1 MDVLTQIQRLI
12 NIKKSFINVLA
23 NIGYVV
29 STFQE
34 IISTI
39 ENYKQGDLD
48 KSLMSALTAEDKAVR
63 MDESVYDL
71 YERLFAQNETLLS
84 SVDTL
89 AFKSFYETNLVYFK
103 SKPCNAIIDDAFS
116 SCRSLMFAELDQAT
130 DCTTLNSTFRRCN
143 NLVAVELPPSL
154 DKCKDLRYTFS
165 ICASL
170 RKVNLPK
177 QLPVCTSIAYIFEN
191 CRNLDIDI
199 EFTYLP
205 KVIRLDRAF
214 YGCSSLS
221 SVTLPTE
228 MPALTS
234 LRDAFHGCSSLSS
247 VTLPTE
253 MPALTSINSAFS
265 GCSKLSSVTLPT
277 EMPAL
282 TSMRD
287 TFHGC
292 SSLSSVTLPTE
303 MPALTSLGFAFNSCR
318 SLSSVTLPTEMPA
331 LTTMT
336 DAFSGCSSLS
346 SVTLPTEMPA
356 LTSLNHAFHNC
367 RSLSSV
373 TLPTEM
379 PALTSLGYAF
389 DSCISLSTPL
399 DIDCTN
405 VLATTYCNIFAFC
418 KKIPSL
424 TLHSTANIYNFNYFI
439 YNCTSLTSVTG
450 LDLSNAFLSVDEVKQ
465 VAAANNVTIS
475 DADAETVYRQTSWLG
490 CTQTNTKLTNMPLQG
505 TLYRSGF
512 SIASCPLTAESL
524 YTWFVALYDWTN
536 NPEAKT
542 TDDTTHTLTV
552 NATSL
557 ANMQEYVPN
566 DGVSGEEIYLQA
578 IEKGWIIQTT

>member
-23 NIGYVV
+23 NIGYAV

-34 IISTI
+34 IISSI
-39 ENYKQGDLD
+39 ENHKQGELD
-48 KSLMSALTAEDKAVR
+48 KSLISALTAEDMAVR

-71 YERLFAQNETLLS
+71 YERLFAHNETLLS

-89 AFKSFYETNLVYFK
+89 ASKSFYETNLVYFK
-103 SKPCNAIIDDAFS
+103 SKPCNAAINDAFR

-130 DCTTLNSTFRRCN
+130 DCTTLNSTFIRCS

-154 DKCKDLRYTFS
+154 DKCKDLGHTFS
-165 ICASL
+165 ICTSL

-177 QLPVCTSIAYIFEN
+177 QLPVCTSMSYIFEN

-205 KVIRLDRAF
+205 KVVRLDIAF
-214 YGCSSLS
+214 GGCSSLSSVTLPTAMPALTSMNGAFQNCSSLSSVTLPTAMPALTSMNGTFNSCSSLSSMTLPSEMPALTKMENVFRRCSSLSSVTLPSEMPALTTLAGTFHSCRSLSSVTLPSELPALISLFEAFNGCSSLS

-228 MPALTS
+228 L
-234 LRDAFHGCSSLSS
+234 
-247 VTLPTE
+247 
-253 MPALTSINSAFS
+253 
-265 GCSKLSSVTLPT
+265 
-277 EMPAL
+277 
-282 TSMRD
+282 
-287 TFHGC
+287 
-292 SSLSSVTLPTE
+292 
-303 MPALTSLGFAFNSCR
+303 PALTSLGRAFN
-318 SLSSVTLPTEMPA
+318 
-331 LTTMT
+331 
-336 DAFSGCSSLS
+336 DCS
-346 SVTLPTEMPA
+346 
-356 LTSLNHAFHNC
+356 
-367 RSLSSV
+367 
-373 TLPTEM
+373 
-379 PALTSLGYAF
+379 
-389 DSCISLSTPL
+389 SLSTPL

-405 VLATTYCNIFAFC
+405 VLIIKQCEIFNGC

-424 TLHSTANIYNFNYFI
+424 TLHSTANIHNFSYFI
-439 YNCTSLTSVTG
+439 YKCTSLTSVTG

-465 VAAANNVTIS
+465 VAAANKITIS
-475 DADAETVYRQTSWLG
+475 DADAETVYRQTSWMG
-490 CTQTNTKLTNMPLQG
+490 CSQTNKKLTNMPLQG

-524 YTWFVALYDWTN
+524 YTWFMALYDWTN

-557 ANMQEYVPN
+557 ANMQAYTPAE
-566 DGVSGEEIYLQA
+566 GLSGEAIYEQA
-578 IEKGWIIQTT
+578 LDRGWIIATA

>member
-12 NIKKSFINVLA
+12 NIKKSFISVLA
-23 NIGYVV
+23 NIGYAV

-34 IISTI
+34 IISSI
-39 ENYKQGDLD
+39 ENHKQGDLD
-48 KSLMSALTAEDKAVR
+48 KSLISALTAEDEAVR

-89 AFKSFYETNLVYFK
+89 ASKSFYETNLVYFK
-103 SKPCNAIIDDAFS
+103 SKPCNAAINDAFNG
-116 SCRSLMFAELDQAT
+116 CRSLMFAELDQAT

-165 ICASL
+165 LCTSL

-177 QLPVCTSIAYIFEN
+177 QLPACTSMAYIFEN

-205 KVIRLDRAF
+205 KVTKLDNSF
-214 YGCSSLS
+214 GGCSSLS
-221 SVTLPTE
+221 SVTLPSE
-228 MPALTS
+228 MPALNS
-234 LRDAFHGCSSLSS
+234 MNNAFRGCSSLSS
-247 VTLPTE
+247 VTLP
-253 MPALTSINSAFS
+253 
-265 GCSKLSSVTLPT
+265 SK
-277 EMPAL
+277 
-282 TSMRD
+282 
-287 TFHGC
+287 
-292 SSLSSVTLPTE
+292 
-303 MPALTSLGFAFNSCR
+303 MPALTSLAY
-318 SLSSVTLPTEMPA
+318 
-331 LTTMT
+331 
-336 DAFSGCSSLS
+336 AFSGCS
-346 SVTLPTEMPA
+346 
-356 LTSLNHAFHNC
+356 
-367 RSLSSV
+367 
-373 TLPTEM
+373 
-379 PALTSLGYAF
+379 
-389 DSCISLSTPL
+389 SLSTPL

-405 VLATTYCNIFAFC
+405 VLTITNCQIFNGC
-418 KKIPSL
+418 KNIPSL
-424 TLHSTANIYNFNYFI
+424 TLHSTANIHNFNNFI

-465 VAAANNVTIS
+465 VAAANKITIF
-475 DADAETVYRQTSWLG
+475 DADAQTAYRQTSWMG
-490 CTQTNTKLTNMPLQG
+490 CSQTNKKLTNMPLQG

-557 ANMQEYVPN
+557 AKMQEYVPD

>member
-1 MDVLTQIQRLI
+1 MGVLTQIQRLI

-23 NIGYVV
+23 NIGYAV

-34 IISTI
+34 IISSI
-39 ENYKQGDLD
+39 ENHKQGDLD
-48 KSLMSALTAEDKAVR
+48 KSLMSALTAEDVTVR

-89 AFKSFYETNLVYFK
+89 ASKSFYETNLVYFK
-103 SKPCNAIIDDAFS
+103 SKPCNAAINDAFKY
-116 SCRSLMFAELDQAT
+116 CRSMMFAELDQAT
-130 DCTTLNSTFRRCN
+130 DCTTLNSTFHRCS
-143 NLVAVELPPSL
+143 NLVAAELPPSL
-154 DKCKDLRYTFS
+154 DKCKDLRYAFS
-165 ICASL
+165 MCTSL

-177 QLPVCTSIAYIFEN
+177 QLPVCTSMAYIFEN
-191 CRNLDIDI
+191 CRNLDTDI

-205 KVIRLDRAF
+205 KVTLLDV
-214 YGCSSLS
+214 S
-221 SVTLPTE
+221 
-228 MPALTS
+228 
-234 LRDAFHGCSSLSS
+234 
-247 VTLPTE
+247 
-253 MPALTSINSAFS
+253 
-265 GCSKLSSVTLPT
+265 
-277 EMPAL
+277 
-282 TSMRD
+282 
-287 TFHGC
+287 
-292 SSLSSVTLPTE
+292 
-303 MPALTSLGFAFNSCR
+303 
-318 SLSSVTLPTEMPA
+318 
-331 LTTMT
+331 
-336 DAFSGCSSLS
+336 FSGCSSLS

-356 LTSLNHAFHNC
+356 LTSMNGAFQSC
-367 RSLSSV
+367 SSLSSV

-379 PALTSLGYAF
+379 PALTKMEDVFRHCSSLSSVTLPSEMPALTTLAGVFHSCNSLSSVTLPSELPALTSLFEAF
-389 DSCISLSTPL
+389 NDCSSLSSVTLPSEMPALTSLARAFNGCRSLSTPL

-405 VLATTYCNIFAFC
+405 VLVINFCQIFNNC
-418 KKIPSL
+418 KNIPSL
-424 TLHSTANIYNFNYFI
+424 TLHSTANIHNFSYFI

-465 VAAANNVTIS
+465 VAAANKITIS
-475 DADAETVYRQTSWLG
+475 DADAETVYRQTSWMG

-557 ANMQEYVPN
+557 ANMQEYVPDN
-566 DGVSGEEIYLQA
+566 GVSGEEIYLQA
-578 IEKGWIIQTT
+578 LEKGWVIQTT

>member
-12 NIKKSFINVLA
+12 NIKKSFIDVLA

-34 IISTI
+34 IISSI
-39 ENYKQGDLD
+39 ENHKQGDLD

-89 AFKSFYETNLVYFK
+89 ASKSFYETNLVYFK
-103 SKPCNAIIDDAFS
+103 SKPCNAAINDAFN

-165 ICASL
+165 ICTSL
-170 RKVNLPK
+170 LKVNLPK
-177 QLPVCTSIAYIFEN
+177 QLPVCTSMSYIFEN
-191 CRNLDIDI
+191 CRHLDIDI

-205 KVIRLDRAF
+205 KVIRLDNAF
-214 YGCSSLS
+214 GGCSSLSSATLPTEMPALTTLASAFQGCKNIKGHIMFSSLPKVTSLASAFQGCSSLS

-234 LRDAFHGCSSLSS
+234 LANAFRGCS
-247 VTLPTE
+247 
-253 MPALTSINSAFS
+253 
-265 GCSKLSSVTLPT
+265 
-277 EMPAL
+277 
-282 TSMRD
+282 
-287 TFHGC
+287 
-292 SSLSSVTLPTE
+292 
-303 MPALTSLGFAFNSCR
+303 
-318 SLSSVTLPTEMPA
+318 
-331 LTTMT
+331 
-336 DAFSGCSSLS
+336 
-346 SVTLPTEMPA
+346 
-356 LTSLNHAFHNC
+356 
-367 RSLSSV
+367 
-373 TLPTEM
+373 
-379 PALTSLGYAF
+379 
-389 DSCISLSTPL
+389 SLSTPL

-405 VLATTYCNIFAFC
+405 VLAIANCNIFDTC
-418 KKIPSL
+418 KNIPSL
-424 TLHSTANIYNFNYFI
+424 TLHSTANIHNFSYFI

-450 LDLSNAFLSVDEVKQ
+450 IDLSNAFLSVDEVKQ
-465 VAAANNVTIS
+465 VAAANKIDIS
-475 DADAETVYRQTSWLG
+475 DANAETVYRQTTWIG
-490 CTQTNTKLTNMPLQG
+490 CSQTNTKLTNMPLQG

-552 NATSL
+552 NTTSL
-557 ANMQEYVPN
+557 AKMQEYVPD
-566 DGVSGEEIYLQA
+566 DGVSGEDIYLQA

>member
-1 MDVLTQIQRLI
+1 MDVLTQMQRLI

-23 NIGYVV
+23 NIGYAV

-34 IISTI
+34 IISSI
-39 ENYKQGDLD
+39 ENHKQGDLD

-63 MDESVYDL
+63 MDESVYNL

-89 AFKSFYETNLVYFK
+89 ASKSFYETNLVYFK
-103 SKPCNAIIDDAFS
+103 SKPCNAAINDAFN

-130 DCTTLNSTFRRCN
+130 DCTTLDSTFRRCN

-154 DKCKDLRYTFS
+154 DKCKDLQYTFS
-165 ICASL
+165 ICTSL
-170 RKVNLPK
+170 RKINLPK
-177 QLPVCTSIAYIFEN
+177 QLPVCTSMSYIFEN
-191 CRNLDIDI
+191 CRHLDIDI

-205 KVIRLDRAF
+205 KVIRLDNAF
-214 YGCSSLS
+214 GGCSSLSSVTLPSEMPALTSMSAAFRDCSSLS

-234 LRDAFHGCSSLSS
+234 MTYAFQDCSSLSS

-253 MPALTSINSAFS
+253 MPALTS
-265 GCSKLSSVTLPT
+265 
-277 EMPAL
+277 
-282 TSMRD
+282 MR
-287 TFHGC
+287 
-292 SSLSSVTLPTE
+292 
-303 MPALTSLGFAFNSCR
+303 
-318 SLSSVTLPTEMPA
+318 
-331 LTTMT
+331 

-356 LTSLNHAFHNC
+356 LTTLNGAFNGC
-367 RSLSSV
+367 SSLSSV

-379 PALTSLGYAF
+379 PALTSLNLAF
-389 DSCISLSTPL
+389 SGCSSLSIPL

-405 VLATTYCNIFAFC
+405 VLVINKYCNIFNDC
-418 KKIPSL
+418 KNIPSL
-424 TLHSTANIYNFNYFI
+424 TLHSTANIHNFSYFI
-439 YNCTSLTSVTG
+439 HNCTSLTSVTG

-465 VAAANNVTIS
+465 VAAANKITIS

-552 NATSL
+552 NTTSL
-557 ANMQEYVPN
+557 AKMQEYVP
-566 DGVSGEEIYLQA
+566 DAGVSGEEIYLQA

>member
-23 NIGYVV
+23 NIGYAV

-34 IISTI
+34 IISSI
-39 ENYKQGDLD
+39 ENHKQGDLD

-89 AFKSFYETNLVYFK
+89 ASKSFYETNLVYFK
-103 SKPCNAIIDDAFS
+103 SKPCNAAINDAFN
-116 SCRSLMFAELDQAT
+116 SCRSLMFAELDQAI

-165 ICASL
+165 ICTSL

-177 QLPVCTSIAYIFEN
+177 QLPVCTSMAYIFEN

-205 KVIRLDRAF
+205 KVIRLDNAF
-214 YGCSSLS
+214 GGCSSLS

-234 LRDAFHGCSSLSS
+234 MNSAFSGCSSLSS

-253 MPALTSINSAFS
+253 MPKLTSMASAFS
-265 GCSKLSSVTLPT
+265 GCRSLSSVTLPT
-277 EMPAL
+277 EMPKL
-282 TSMRD
+282 TSMNLAFDGCRSLSSV
-287 TFHGC
+287 TLPTETPALTTLAGAFRSC

-303 MPALTSLGFAFNSCR
+303 MPALTSLQETFN
-318 SLSSVTLPTEMPA
+318 
-331 LTTMT
+331 
-336 DAFSGCSSLS
+336 GCSSLS
-346 SVTLPTEMPA
+346 SVTLPSEMPA
-356 LTSLNHAFHNC
+356 LTSMTYAFQGC
-367 RSLSSV
+367 SSLS
-373 TLPTEM
+373 
-379 PALTSLGYAF
+379 
-389 DSCISLSTPL
+389 IPL

-405 VLATTYCNIFAFC
+405 VLVIMNCQIFSGC
-418 KKIPSL
+418 KNIPSL
-424 TLHSTANIYNFNYFI
+424 TLHSTANIHNFSSFI

-465 VAAANNVTIS
+465 VAAANKIDIS
-475 DADAETVYRQTSWLG
+475 DANAETVYRQTSWLG
-490 CTQTNTKLTNMPLQG
+490 CSRTNTKLTNMPLQG

-542 TDDTTHTLTV
+542 TDDSTHTLTV

-557 ANMQEYVPN
+557 ANMKAYTPSE
-566 DGVSGEEIYLQA
+566 GLSGEAIYEQA
-578 IEKGWIIQTT
+578 IDRGWTIATA

>member
-23 NIGYVV
+23 NIGYAV

-34 IISTI
+34 IISSI
-39 ENYKQGDLD
+39 ENHKQGDLD
-48 KSLMSALTAEDKAVR
+48 KSLMSALTAEDAAVR
-63 MDESVYDL
+63 MDESVYNL

-89 AFKSFYETNLVYFK
+89 ASKSFYETNLVYFK
-103 SKPCNAIIDDAFS
+103 SKPCNAAINEAFS

-143 NLVAVELPPSL
+143 NIVAVELPPSL
-154 DKCKDLRYTFS
+154 DKCKNLQYTFS
-165 ICASL
+165 ICTSL

-177 QLPVCTSIAYIFEN
+177 QLPACTTMSYIFEN

-205 KVIRLDRAF
+205 KVTRLDNSF
-214 YGCSSLS
+214 GGCSSLS

-228 MPALTS
+228 MPALIS
-234 LRDAFHGCSSLSS
+234 MNAAFRGCS
-247 VTLPTE
+247 
-253 MPALTSINSAFS
+253 
-265 GCSKLSSVTLPT
+265 
-277 EMPAL
+277 
-282 TSMRD
+282 
-287 TFHGC
+287 
-292 SSLSSVTLPTE
+292 
-303 MPALTSLGFAFNSCR
+303 
-318 SLSSVTLPTEMPA
+318 
-331 LTTMT
+331 
-336 DAFSGCSSLS
+336 
-346 SVTLPTEMPA
+346 
-356 LTSLNHAFHNC
+356 
-367 RSLSSV
+367 
-373 TLPTEM
+373 
-379 PALTSLGYAF
+379 
-389 DSCISLSTPL
+389 SLSTPL

-405 VLATTYCNIFAFC
+405 VLVITVCQIFDYCKN
-418 KKIPSL
+418 IPSL
-424 TLHSTANIYNFNYFI
+424 TLHSTANIHNFSYFI

-465 VAAANNVTIS
+465 LAAANKITIS
-475 DADAETVYRQTSWLG
+475 DADAETVYRQTSWMG

-557 ANMQEYVPN
+557 AKMQEYVPD

-578 IEKGWIIQTT
+578 IEKGWVIQTT

>member
-23 NIGYVV
+23 NIGYAV

-34 IISTI
+34 IISSI
-39 ENYKQGDLD
+39 ENHKQGDLD

-63 MDESVYDL
+63 MDESVYNL

-89 AFKSFYETNLVYFK
+89 ASKSFYETNLVYFK
-103 SKPCNAIIDDAFS
+103 SKPCNAAINDAFN

-130 DCTTLNSTFRRCN
+130 DCTTLDSTFRRCN

-154 DKCKDLRYTFS
+154 DKCKDLQYTFS
-165 ICASL
+165 ICTSL
-170 RKVNLPK
+170 RKINLPK
-177 QLPVCTSIAYIFEN
+177 QLPVCTSMSYIFEN
-191 CRNLDIDI
+191 CRHLDIDI

-205 KVIRLDRAF
+205 KVIRLDNAF
-214 YGCSSLS
+214 GGCSSLS
-221 SVTLPTE
+221 SVTL
-228 MPALTS
+228 S
-234 LRDAFHGCSSLSS
+234 
-247 VTLPTE
+247 
-253 MPALTSINSAFS
+253 
-265 GCSKLSSVTLPT
+265 T

-282 TSMRD
+282 TSMR
-287 TFHGC
+287 
-292 SSLSSVTLPTE
+292 
-303 MPALTSLGFAFNSCR
+303 
-318 SLSSVTLPTEMPA
+318 
-331 LTTMT
+331 

-356 LTSLNHAFHNC
+356 LTTLNGAFNGC
-367 RSLSSV
+367 SSLSSV

-379 PALTSLGYAF
+379 PALTSLNLAF
-389 DSCISLSTPL
+389 SGCSSLSIPL

-405 VLATTYCNIFAFC
+405 VLVINKYCNIFNDC
-418 KKIPSL
+418 KNIPSL
-424 TLHSTANIYNFNYFI
+424 TLHSTANIHNFSYFI
-439 YNCTSLTSVTG
+439 HNCTSLTSVTG

-465 VAAANNVTIS
+465 VAAANKITIS

-512 SIASCPLTAESL
+512 SIASCPFTAESL

-552 NATSL
+552 NTTSL
-557 ANMQEYVPN
+557 AKMQEYVP
-566 DGVSGEEIYLQA
+566 DAGVSGEEIYLQA
-578 IEKGWIIQTT
+578 IEKGWMIQTT

>member
-1 MDVLTQIQRLI
+1 MDVLRQIQRLI

-23 NIGYVV
+23 NIGYAV

-34 IISTI
+34 IISSI
-39 ENYKQGDLD
+39 ENHKQGDLD
-48 KSLMSALTAEDKAVR
+48 KSLMSALTSQDAAVR
-63 MDESVYDL
+63 MDESVYNL

-89 AFKSFYETNLVYFK
+89 ASKSFYETNLVYFK
-103 SKPCNAIIDDAFS
+103 SKPCNAAINDAFNT
-116 SCRSLMFAELDQAT
+116 CRSLMFAELDQAT

-154 DKCKDLRYTFS
+154 DKCKDLRATFS
-165 ICASL
+165 ICTSL

-177 QLPVCTSIAYIFEN
+177 QLPVCTSMAYIFEN

-205 KVIRLDRAF
+205 KVAKMQNTF
-214 YGCSSLS
+214 GGCSSLS

-234 LRDAFHGCSSLSS
+234 MSAAFNGCSSLSSVTLPSEMPALTSLHEAFNGCSSLSS
-247 VTLPTE
+247 VTLPT
-253 MPALTSINSAFS
+253 AL
-265 GCSKLSSVTLPT
+265 
-277 EMPAL
+277 PAL
-282 TSMRD
+282 TSMGSAFD
-287 TFHGC
+287 GC
-292 SSLSSVTLPTE
+292 S
-303 MPALTSLGFAFNSCR
+303 
-318 SLSSVTLPTEMPA
+318 
-331 LTTMT
+331 
-336 DAFSGCSSLS
+336 
-346 SVTLPTEMPA
+346 
-356 LTSLNHAFHNC
+356 
-367 RSLSSV
+367 
-373 TLPTEM
+373 
-379 PALTSLGYAF
+379 
-389 DSCISLSTPL
+389 ILSTPL

-405 VLATTYCNIFAFC
+405 VSVIKYCSIFDGC
-418 KKIPSL
+418 KNIPSL
-424 TLHSTANIYNFNYFI
+424 TLHSTANIHNFSYFI

-465 VAAANNVTIS
+465 VAAANKITLS
-475 DADAETVYRQTSWLG
+475 DADAETIYRQTSWMG
-490 CTQTNTKLTNMPLQG
+490 CTQTNKKLTDMPLQG

-557 ANMQEYVPN
+557 AKMQEYVPD
-566 DGVSGEEIYLQA
+566 DGISGEEIYLQA
-578 IEKGWIIQTT
+578 MEKGWIIQTT

>member
-34 IISTI
+34 IISSI
-39 ENYKQGDLD
+39 ENHKQGELD
-48 KSLMSALTAEDKAVR
+48 KSLISALTAEDVAVR
-63 MDESVYDL
+63 MDKSVYDL

-89 AFKSFYETNLVYFK
+89 ASKSFYETNLVYFK
-103 SKPCNAIIDDAFS
+103 SKPCNASINEAFN
-116 SCRSLMFAELDQAT
+116 SCRSLMFAELNQAT
-130 DCTTLNSTFRRCN
+130 DCTTLNSTFRRCS

-154 DKCKDLRYTFS
+154 DECKDLRYTFS
-165 ICASL
+165 ICTSL

-177 QLPVCTSIAYIFEN
+177 QLPVCTSMEFIFEN
-191 CRNLDIDI
+191 CLNLDIDI

-205 KVIRLDRAF
+205 KVT
-214 YGCSSLS
+214 SLS
-221 SVTLPTE
+221 Y
-228 MPALTS
+228 
-234 LRDAFHGCSSLSS
+234 
-247 VTLPTE
+247 
-253 MPALTSINSAFS
+253 
-265 GCSKLSSVTLPT
+265 
-277 EMPAL
+277 
-282 TSMRD
+282 
-287 TFHGC
+287 
-292 SSLSSVTLPTE
+292 
-303 MPALTSLGFAFNSCR
+303 
-318 SLSSVTLPTEMPA
+318 
-331 LTTMT
+331 
-336 DAFSGCSSLS
+336 AFSGCSSLS

-356 LTSLNHAFHNC
+356 LTKMENVFRGCS
-367 RSLSSV
+367 SLSSV
-373 TLPTEM
+373 TLPTAMPALTSMNGAFQNCISLSSVTLPGAMPALTSMENAFRHCYSLSSVTLPSEM
-379 PALTSLGYAF
+379 PALTLLSGTFHSCNSLSSVTLPSELPALISLFEAFNGCSSLSSVTLPSELPALTSLGRAF
-389 DSCISLSTPL
+389 NDCSSLSTPL

-405 VLATTYCNIFAFC
+405 VLLIKQCEIFCNC
-418 KKIPSL
+418 KNIPSL
-424 TLHSTANIYNFNYFI
+424 TLHSTANIHNFSYFI

-465 VAAANNVTIS
+465 VAAANKVTIS
-475 DADAETVYRQTSWLG
+475 DTDAETVYRQTSWMG
-490 CTQTNTKLTNMPLQG
+490 CSQTNTKLTNMPLQG

-557 ANMQEYVPN
+557 ANMQAYTPTE
-566 DGVSGEEIYLQA
+566 GLSGQA
-578 IEKGWIIQTT
+578 IYEQALDRGWIIATA

>member
-23 NIGYVV
+23 NIGYAV

-34 IISTI
+34 IISSI
-39 ENYKQGDLD
+39 ENHKQGDLD
-48 KSLMSALTAEDKAVR
+48 KSLISALTAEDAAVR

-89 AFKSFYETNLVYFK
+89 ASKSFYETNLVYFK
-103 SKPCNAIIDDAFS
+103 SKPCNAAINDAFN

-130 DCTTLNSTFRRCN
+130 DCTTLKSTFHRCS

-154 DKCKDLRYTFS
+154 DKCKELSYTFS
-165 ICASL
+165 ICTSL

-177 QLPVCTSIAYIFEN
+177 QLPVCTSMSYIFEN

-205 KVIRLDRAF
+205 KVVRLDIAF
-214 YGCSSLS
+214 GGCSSLS
-221 SVTLPTE
+221 SVTLPTA

-234 LRDAFHGCSSLSS
+234 MGGAFQNCSSLSS
-247 VTLPTE
+247 VTLP
-253 MPALTSINSAFS
+253 S
-265 GCSKLSSVTLPT
+265 

-282 TSMRD
+282 TSMNSA
-287 TFHGC
+287 FQNC
-292 SSLSSVTLPTE
+292 SSLSSVTLPSEMPALTKMTNVFRSCSSLSSVMLPSE
-303 MPALTSLGFAFNSCR
+303 MPALTSLASAFHS
-318 SLSSVTLPTEMPA
+318 
-331 LTTMT
+331 
-336 DAFSGCSSLS
+336 CSSLS
-346 SVTLPTEMPA
+346 SVTLPSAMPALISLYEAFNGCSSLSSVMLPSEMPA
-356 LTSLNHAFHNC
+356 LTSMARAFQGC
-367 RSLSSV
+367 S
-373 TLPTEM
+373 
-379 PALTSLGYAF
+379 
-389 DSCISLSTPL
+389 SLSTPL

-405 VLATTYCNIFAFC
+405 VFITKQCETFNGC

-424 TLHSTANIYNFNYFI
+424 TLHSTANIHNFSYFI

-465 VAAANNVTIS
+465 VAAANNITIS
-475 DADAETVYRQTSWLG
+475 DADAETVYRQTSWMG
-490 CTQTNTKLTNMPLQG
+490 CTKTNKKLTNMPLQG

-524 YTWFVALYDWTN
+524 YTWFAALYDWTN

-557 ANMQEYVPN
+557 ANMKAYTPT
-566 DGVSGEEIYLQA
+566 GGLSGEAIYEQA
-578 IEKGWIIQTT
+578 LDRGWIIATA

>member
-29 STFQE
+29 STFQD
-34 IISTI
+34 IISSI
-39 ENYKQGDLD
+39 ENHKQGDLD
-48 KSLMSALTAEDKAVR
+48 KSLMSALTAEDEAVR

-84 SVDTL
+84 SIDTL
-89 AFKSFYETNLVYFK
+89 ASNSFYGTNLVYFK
-103 SKPCNAIIDDAFS
+103 SKPCNTAINDAFS

-130 DCTTLNSTFRRCN
+130 DCTTLNSTFRRCS

-154 DKCKDLRYTFS
+154 DKCKDLRYAFS
-165 ICASL
+165 LCASL

-177 QLPVCTSIAYIFEN
+177 QLPACTTMAYIFEN

-205 KVIRLDRAF
+205 KVANLQNSFIS
-214 YGCSSLS
+214 CSSLS

-228 MPALTS
+228 MPALIS
-234 LRDAFHGCSSLSS
+234 MYKAFDGCSSLSS
-247 VTLPTE
+247 VTLP
-253 MPALTSINSAFS
+253 S
-265 GCSKLSSVTLPT
+265 
-277 EMPAL
+277 
-282 TSMRD
+282 
-287 TFHGC
+287 
-292 SSLSSVTLPTE
+292 
-303 MPALTSLGFAFNSCR
+303 
-318 SLSSVTLPTEMPA
+318 EMPA
-331 LTTMT
+331 LTTMYK
-336 DAFSGCSSLS
+336 AFYGCS
-346 SVTLPTEMPA
+346 
-356 LTSLNHAFHNC
+356 
-367 RSLSSV
+367 
-373 TLPTEM
+373 
-379 PALTSLGYAF
+379 
-389 DSCISLSTPL
+389 SLSTPL

-405 VLATTYCNIFAFC
+405 VLVINKCSIFSDC

-424 TLHSTANIYNFNYFI
+424 TLHSTVNIHNFSYFI

-465 VAAANNVTIS
+465 VAAANKVTIS
-475 DADAETVYRQTSWLG
+475 DADAETAYRQTSWLG
-490 CTQTNTKLTNMPLQG
+490 CTQINKKLTNMPLQG

-542 TDDTTHTLTV
+542 TDSTTHTLTV

-557 ANMQEYVPN
+557 ANMQEYVPD

-578 IEKGWIIQTT
+578 LEKGWVIQTT

>member
-23 NIGYVV
+23 NIGYAV

-34 IISTI
+34 IISSI
-39 ENYKQGDLD
+39 ENHKQGDLD
-48 KSLMSALTAEDKAVR
+48 KSLMSALTAEDAAVR
-63 MDESVYDL
+63 MDESVYNL
-71 YERLFAQNETLLS
+71 HERLLAQNETLLS

-89 AFKSFYETNLVYFK
+89 ASKSFYETNLVYFK
-103 SKPCNAIIDDAFS
+103 SKPCNAAINEAFS

-130 DCTTLNSTFRRCN
+130 DCTTLNSTFLRCN
-143 NLVAVELPPSL
+143 NIVAVELPPSL
-154 DKCKDLRYTFS
+154 DKCKNLQHTFS
-165 ICASL
+165 ICTSL

-177 QLPVCTSIAYIFEN
+177 QLPACTTMSYIFEN

-205 KVIRLDRAF
+205 KVTRLDNSFR
-214 YGCSSLS
+214 GCSSLS

-228 MPALTS
+228 MPALIS
-234 LRDAFHGCSSLSS
+234 MNDAFIGCS
-247 VTLPTE
+247 
-253 MPALTSINSAFS
+253 
-265 GCSKLSSVTLPT
+265 
-277 EMPAL
+277 
-282 TSMRD
+282 
-287 TFHGC
+287 
-292 SSLSSVTLPTE
+292 
-303 MPALTSLGFAFNSCR
+303 
-318 SLSSVTLPTEMPA
+318 
-331 LTTMT
+331 
-336 DAFSGCSSLS
+336 
-346 SVTLPTEMPA
+346 
-356 LTSLNHAFHNC
+356 
-367 RSLSSV
+367 
-373 TLPTEM
+373 
-379 PALTSLGYAF
+379 
-389 DSCISLSTPL
+389 SLSTPL

-405 VLATTYCNIFAFC
+405 VLVITGCKIFNNC
-418 KKIPSL
+418 KNIPSL
-424 TLHSTANIYNFNYFI
+424 TLHSTANIHNFNYFI

-465 VAAANNVTIS
+465 LAAANKITIS
-475 DADAETVYRQTSWLG
+475 DADAETVYRQTSWMG
-490 CTQTNTKLTNMPLQG
+490 CKQTNTKLTNMPLQG

-557 ANMQEYVPN
+557 AKMQEYVPD

-578 IEKGWIIQTT
+578 IEKGWVIQTT

>member
-12 NIKKSFINVLA
+12 NIKKSFINALA
-23 NIGYVV
+23 NIGYAV

-34 IISTI
+34 IISSI
-39 ENYKQGDLD
+39 ENHKQGDLD

-84 SVDTL
+84 SIDTL
-89 AFKSFYETNLVYFK
+89 ASKSFYETNLVYFK
-103 SKPCNAIIDDAFS
+103 SKPCNAVINEAFS
-116 SCRSLMFAELDQAT
+116 GCRSLMFAELDQAT
-130 DCTTLNSTFRRCN
+130 DCTALQDTFRRCS

-154 DKCKDLRYTFS
+154 DKCKNLRATFS
-165 ICASL
+165 ICTSL

-177 QLPVCTSIAYIFEN
+177 QLPACTSMAYMFEN

-205 KVIRLDRAF
+205 KVTKLD
-214 YGCSSLS
+214 
-221 SVTLPTE
+221 
-228 MPALTS
+228 
-234 LRDAFHGCSSLSS
+234 
-247 VTLPTE
+247 
-253 MPALTSINSAFS
+253 I
-265 GCSKLSSVTLPT
+265 
-277 EMPAL
+277 
-282 TSMRD
+282 
-287 TFHGC
+287 
-292 SSLSSVTLPTE
+292 
-303 MPALTSLGFAFNSCR
+303 
-318 SLSSVTLPTEMPA
+318 
-331 LTTMT
+331 
-336 DAFSGCSSLS
+336 AFSGCSSLS

-356 LTSLNHAFHNC
+356 LNSMNSAFRDC

-379 PALTSLGYAF
+379 PALISMGSPFHGCSSLSNVTLPTEMPALTKLENTFRDCNSLSSVTLPTEMPKVTTLAGAFHGCISLSSVTLPAEMPALTSLFQAF
-389 DSCISLSTPL
+389 YRCSSLSSVTLPAEMPKLTSMGSAFHGCSSLSTPL

-405 VLATTYCNIFAFC
+405 VLIIKECQIFSDC
-418 KKIPSL
+418 KNIPSL
-424 TLHSTANIYNFNYFI
+424 TLHSTANIHNFSYFI
-439 YNCTSLTSVTG
+439 YNCTSLSSVTG

-465 VAAANNVTIS
+465 VAAANKVTLT
-475 DADAETVYRQTSWLG
+475 DAEAETVYRQTSWMG
-490 CTQTNTKLTNMPLQG
+490 CTQTNKKLTNMPLQG

-557 ANMQEYVPN
+557 TKMQAYTPTE
-566 DGVSGEEIYLQA
+566 GLSGEAIYKQVLDR
-578 IEKGWIIQTT
+578 GWIIATA

>member
-34 IISTI
+34 IISSI
-39 ENYKQGDLD
+39 ENHKQGDLD

-84 SVDTL
+84 SIDTL
-89 AFKSFYETNLVYFK
+89 ASKSFYETNLVYFK
-103 SKPCNAIIDDAFS
+103 SKPCNAAINDAFNY
-116 SCRSLMFAELDQAT
+116 CRSLMFAELDQAT
-130 DCTTLNSTFRRCN
+130 DYTSLNSTFRRCS

-154 DKCKDLRYTFS
+154 DKCRDLRCTFS
-165 ICASL
+165 ICTSL

-177 QLPVCTSIAYIFEN
+177 QLPVCTSMAYIFEN

-205 KVIRLDRAF
+205 KV
-214 YGCSSLS
+214 
-221 SVTLPTE
+221 TL
-228 MPALTS
+228 LQ
-234 LRDAFHGCSSLSS
+234 
-247 VTLPTE
+247 
-253 MPALTSINSAFS
+253 NS
-265 GCSKLSSVTLPT
+265 
-277 EMPAL
+277 
-282 TSMRD
+282 
-287 TFHGC
+287 
-292 SSLSSVTLPTE
+292 
-303 MPALTSLGFAFNSCR
+303 
-318 SLSSVTLPTEMPA
+318 
-331 LTTMT
+331 
-336 DAFSGCSSLS
+336 FSGCSSLS
-346 SVTLPTEMPA
+346 SVTLPSEMPA
-356 LTSLNHAFHNC
+356 LTSLN
-367 RSLSSV
+367 
-373 TLPTEM
+373 
-379 PALTSLGYAF
+379 YAF
-389 DSCISLSTPL
+389 FGCSSLSTPL

-405 VLATTYCNIFAFC
+405 VLAITYCNIFDGC
-418 KKIPSL
+418 KNIPSL
-424 TLHSTANIYNFNYFI
+424 TLHSTANIHDFSYFI

-465 VAAANNVTIS
+465 VAAANKVTIS
-475 DADAETVYRQTSWLG
+475 DADAETVYRQTSLMG
-490 CTQTNTKLTNMPLQG
+490 CTRTNKKLTNMPLQG
-505 TLYRSGF
+505 ILYRSGF

-552 NATSL
+552 NTTSL
-557 ANMQEYVPN
+557 AKMQEYVPDN
-566 DGVSGEEIYLQA
+566 GVSGEEIYLQA

>member
-23 NIGYVV
+23 NIGYMV

-34 IISTI
+34 IISSI
-39 ENYKQGDLD
+39 ENHKQGDLD

-63 MDESVYDL
+63 MDESVYNL
-71 YERLFAQNETLLS
+71 YERLFDQNETLLS
-84 SVDTL
+84 SIDTL
-89 AFKSFYETNLVYFK
+89 ASKSFYETNLVYFK
-103 SKPCNAIIDDAFS
+103 SKPCNAAINDAFN

-130 DCTTLNSTFRRCN
+130 DCTTLNSTFRRCS

-165 ICASL
+165 ICTSL

-177 QLPVCTSIAYIFEN
+177 QLPVCTSMSYLFEN

-205 KVIRLDRAF
+205 KVVRMDVAF
-214 YGCSSLS
+214 GGCSSLSSVTLPTELPALTSMGFAFNSCSSLSSVTLPTEMPALTSLASAFQGCKNIKGHIMFSSLPKVSTLASAFNGCSSLS

-234 LRDAFHGCSSLSS
+234 LASAFRGCS
-247 VTLPTE
+247 
-253 MPALTSINSAFS
+253 
-265 GCSKLSSVTLPT
+265 
-277 EMPAL
+277 
-282 TSMRD
+282 
-287 TFHGC
+287 
-292 SSLSSVTLPTE
+292 
-303 MPALTSLGFAFNSCR
+303 
-318 SLSSVTLPTEMPA
+318 
-331 LTTMT
+331 
-336 DAFSGCSSLS
+336 
-346 SVTLPTEMPA
+346 
-356 LTSLNHAFHNC
+356 
-367 RSLSSV
+367 
-373 TLPTEM
+373 
-379 PALTSLGYAF
+379 
-389 DSCISLSTPL
+389 SLSTPL

-405 VLATTYCNIFAFC
+405 VLAIAYCNIFDTC
-418 KKIPSL
+418 KNIPSL
-424 TLHSTANIYNFNYFI
+424 TLHSTANIHNFGYFI

-465 VAAANNVTIS
+465 VAAANKFTIS
-475 DADAETVYRQTSWLG
+475 DTDAETVYRQTSWFG
-490 CTQTNTKLTNMPLQG
+490 CSQTNTKLTNMPLQG

-552 NATSL
+552 NTTSL
-557 ANMQEYVPN
+557 AKMQEYVPD

>member
-23 NIGYVV
+23 NIGYAV

-34 IISTI
+34 IISSI
-39 ENYKQGDLD
+39 ENHKQGELD

-63 MDESVYDL
+63 MDESVYNL

-89 AFKSFYETNLVYFK
+89 ASKSFYETNLVYFK
-103 SKPCNAIIDDAFS
+103 SKPCNAAINDAFN

-154 DKCKDLRYTFS
+154 DKCKDLQYTFS
-165 ICASL
+165 ICTLL

-177 QLPVCTSIAYIFEN
+177 QLPVCTSMEYIFEN
-191 CRNLDIDI
+191 CRHLDIDI

-205 KVIRLDRAF
+205 KVIRLDNAF
-214 YGCSSLS
+214 GGCSSLSSVTLPSEMPALTSMNSAFHSCSSLSNVTLPTEMPKLTSMASAFSSCSSLSSVTLPSEMPALTSMNLAFDGCRSLSSVTLPTETPALTTLAGSFRSCISLS

-234 LRDAFHGCSSLSS
+234 LWE
-247 VTLPTE
+247 T
-253 MPALTSINSAFS
+253 
-265 GCSKLSSVTLPT
+265 
-277 EMPAL
+277 
-282 TSMRD
+282 
-287 TFHGC
+287 
-292 SSLSSVTLPTE
+292 
-303 MPALTSLGFAFNSCR
+303 
-318 SLSSVTLPTEMPA
+318 
-331 LTTMT
+331 
-336 DAFSGCSSLS
+336 FSGCSSLS

-356 LTSLNHAFHNC
+356 LTSMASAFRGC
-367 RSLSSV
+367 S
-373 TLPTEM
+373 
-379 PALTSLGYAF
+379 
-389 DSCISLSTPL
+389 SLSTPL

-405 VLATTYCNIFAFC
+405 VLTIAKCNIFDTC

-424 TLHSTANIYNFNYFI
+424 TLHSTANIHNFSYFI

-465 VAAANNVTIS
+465 VAAANKNTIS

-552 NATSL
+552 NTTSL
-557 ANMQEYVPN
+557 AKMQEYVP
-566 DGVSGEEIYLQA
+566 DAGVSGEEIYLQA
-578 IEKGWIIQTT
+578 IEKGWMIQTT

>member
-23 NIGYVV
+23 NIGYAV

-34 IISTI
+34 IISSI
-39 ENYKQGDLD
+39 ENHKQGDLD

-63 MDESVYDL
+63 MDESVYNL

-89 AFKSFYETNLVYFK
+89 TSKSFYETNLVYFK
-103 SKPCNAIIDDAFS
+103 SKPCNAAINDAFN

-154 DKCKDLRYTFS
+154 DKCKDLQYTFS
-165 ICASL
+165 ICTSL

-177 QLPVCTSIAYIFEN
+177 QLPVCTSMSYIFEN
-191 CRNLDIDI
+191 CRHLDIDI

-205 KVIRLDRAF
+205 KVIRLD
-214 YGCSSLS
+214 
-221 SVTLPTE
+221 V
-228 MPALTS
+228 
-234 LRDAFHGCSSLSS
+234 
-247 VTLPTE
+247 
-253 MPALTSINSAFS
+253 
-265 GCSKLSSVTLPT
+265 
-277 EMPAL
+277 
-282 TSMRD
+282 
-287 TFHGC
+287 
-292 SSLSSVTLPTE
+292 
-303 MPALTSLGFAFNSCR
+303 
-318 SLSSVTLPTEMPA
+318 
-331 LTTMT
+331 
-336 DAFSGCSSLS
+336 AFSGCSSLS

-356 LTSLNHAFHNC
+356 LTSMNSAFSGCSSLSSVTLPTELPALTSMDLAFDVC
-367 RSLSSV
+367 RSLSSVTLPTETPALTTLAGSFRSCISLSSV

-379 PALTSLGYAF
+379 PALTSLWETFSGCSSLSSVTLPSEMPALISMSFAFSGCSSLSSVTLPTELPALTAMNYAF
-389 DSCISLSTPL
+389 KGCSSLSTPL

-405 VLATTYCNIFAFC
+405 VLTIANCNIFNGC
-418 KKIPSL
+418 KNIPSL
-424 TLHSTANIYNFNYFI
+424 TLHSTANIHNFSYFI

-465 VAAANNVTIS
+465 VAAANKTTIS
-475 DADAETVYRQTSWLG
+475 DANAETVYRQTSWLG

-557 ANMQEYVPN
+557 AKMQEYVP
-566 DGVSGEEIYLQA
+566 DAGVSGEEIYLQA
-578 IEKGWIIQTT
+578 IEKGWMIQTT

>member
-1 MDVLTQIQRLI
+1 MDVLRQIQRLI

-34 IISTI
+34 IISSI
-39 ENYKQGDLD
+39 ENHKQGDLD

-63 MDESVYDL
+63 MDESVYNL

-89 AFKSFYETNLVYFK
+89 ASKSFYETNLVYFK
-103 SKPCNAIIDDAFS
+103 SKPCNAAINDAFNT
-116 SCRSLMFAELDQAT
+116 CRSLMFAELDQAT

-143 NLVAVELPPSL
+143 NLAVVELPPSL

-165 ICASL
+165 ICTSL

-177 QLPVCTSIAYIFEN
+177 QLPACTSMSYIFEN
-191 CRNLDIDI
+191 CRNLDIDV

-205 KVIRLDRAF
+205 KVVRLDNAF
-214 YGCSSLS
+214 GGCSSLS

-234 LRDAFHGCSSLSS
+234 MALAFRGCS
-247 VTLPTE
+247 
-253 MPALTSINSAFS
+253 
-265 GCSKLSSVTLPT
+265 
-277 EMPAL
+277 
-282 TSMRD
+282 
-287 TFHGC
+287 
-292 SSLSSVTLPTE
+292 
-303 MPALTSLGFAFNSCR
+303 
-318 SLSSVTLPTEMPA
+318 
-331 LTTMT
+331 
-336 DAFSGCSSLS
+336 
-346 SVTLPTEMPA
+346 
-356 LTSLNHAFHNC
+356 
-367 RSLSSV
+367 
-373 TLPTEM
+373 
-379 PALTSLGYAF
+379 
-389 DSCISLSTPL
+389 SLSTPL

-405 VLATTYCNIFAFC
+405 VLAITYCNMFASC
-418 KKIPSL
+418 KNIPSL
-424 TLHSTANIYNFNYFI
+424 TLHSTANIHNFSYFI

-465 VAAANNVTIS
+465 VAAANKIIIS
-475 DADAETVYRQTSWLG
+475 DANAETVYRQTSLMG

-557 ANMQEYVPN
+557 ANMKTYTPTE
-566 DGVSGEEIYLQA
+566 GLSGEAIYEQA
-578 IEKGWIIQTT
+578 LDRGWTIATA

>member
-23 NIGYVV
+23 NIGYAV

-34 IISTI
+34 VISSI
-39 ENYKQGDLD
+39 ENHKQGELD
-48 KSLMSALTAEDKAVR
+48 KSLMSALTAEDEAVR

-89 AFKSFYETNLVYFK
+89 ASKSFYETNLVYFK
-103 SKPCNAIIDDAFS
+103 SKPCNAAINDAFKY
-116 SCRSLMFAELDQAT
+116 CRSLIFAELDQAT
-130 DCTTLNSTFRRCN
+130 DCTTLNSTFHRCS

-154 DKCKDLRYTFS
+154 DKCKDLQYTFS
-165 ICASL
+165 ICTSL
-170 RKVNLPK
+170 REVNLPK
-177 QLPVCTSIAYIFEN
+177 QLPVCTSMSYMFEN

-205 KVIRLDRAF
+205 KVIRLDNSF
-214 YGCSSLS
+214 GGCSSLS
-221 SVTLPTE
+221 SVTLPSEMPALTSLNAAFYDCSNLSSMTLPTEMPALISMNSIFQNCSSLSNVTLPSETPALTKLENTFRDCRSLSSVTLPTEMLKVTTLAGVFYGCSNLSSMTLPTE

-234 LRDAFHGCSSLSS
+234 LFQAFY
-247 VTLPTE
+247 
-253 MPALTSINSAFS
+253 
-265 GCSKLSSVTLPT
+265 K
-277 EMPAL
+277 
-282 TSMRD
+282 
-287 TFHGC
+287 C

-303 MPALTSLGFAFNSCR
+303 MPALTSLGSAFA
-318 SLSSVTLPTEMPA
+318 
-331 LTTMT
+331 
-336 DAFSGCSSLS
+336 GCS
-346 SVTLPTEMPA
+346 
-356 LTSLNHAFHNC
+356 
-367 RSLSSV
+367 
-373 TLPTEM
+373 
-379 PALTSLGYAF
+379 
-389 DSCISLSTPL
+389 SLSTPL

-405 VLATTYCNIFAFC
+405 VLIIKECIIFDSC

-424 TLHSTANIYNFNYFI
+424 TLHSTANIHNFSYFI

-465 VAAANNVTIS
+465 VAAANKFTLT
-475 DADAETVYRQTSWLG
+475 DAEVETVYRQTSWIG
-490 CTQTNTKLTNMPLQG
+490 CTRTNTKLTNMPLHG

>member
-23 NIGYVV
+23 NIGYAV

-34 IISTI
+34 IISSI
-39 ENYKQGDLD
+39 ENHKQGDLD

-63 MDESVYDL
+63 MDESVYNL

-89 AFKSFYETNLVYFK
+89 ASKSFYETNLVYFK
-103 SKPCNAIIDDAFS
+103 SKPCNAAINDAFN

-154 DKCKDLRYTFS
+154 DKCKELQYTFS
-165 ICASL
+165 ICTSL

-177 QLPVCTSIAYIFEN
+177 QLPVCTSMSYLFEN

-205 KVIRLDRAF
+205 MVVRMDVAF
-214 YGCSSLS
+214 GGCSSLSSVTLPTEMPALTSMNSAFNGCSSLSSVTLPSEMPKLTSMNLAFDGCRSLSSVTLTTETPALTTLAGAFRSCSSLSSMTLPTEMPALTSMYETFNGCSSLS

-234 LRDAFHGCSSLSS
+234 LTSAFQGCSSLS
-247 VTLPTE
+247 
-253 MPALTSINSAFS
+253 I
-265 GCSKLSSVTLPT
+265 
-277 EMPAL
+277 
-282 TSMRD
+282 
-287 TFHGC
+287 
-292 SSLSSVTLPTE
+292 
-303 MPALTSLGFAFNSCR
+303 
-318 SLSSVTLPTEMPA
+318 
-331 LTTMT
+331 
-336 DAFSGCSSLS
+336 
-346 SVTLPTEMPA
+346 
-356 LTSLNHAFHNC
+356 
-367 RSLSSV
+367 
-373 TLPTEM
+373 
-379 PALTSLGYAF
+379 
-389 DSCISLSTPL
+389 PL

-405 VLATTYCNIFAFC
+405 VLAIASCSIFASC

-424 TLHSTANIYNFNYFI
+424 TLHSTANIHNFSYFI

-465 VAAANNVTIS
+465 VAAANKTIIT
-475 DADAETVYRQTSWLG
+475 DAKAETVYRQTSWLG
-490 CTQTNTKLTNMPLQG
+490 CSQTNTKLTNMPLQG

-557 ANMQEYVPN
+557 ANMQEYVPDN
-566 DGVSGEEIYLQA
+566 GVSGEEIYLQA

>member
-1 MDVLTQIQRLI
+1 MDILTQIQRLI

-23 NIGYVV
+23 NIGYAV

-34 IISTI
+34 IISSI
-39 ENYKQGDLD
+39 ENHKQGDLD
-48 KSLMSALTAEDKAVR
+48 KSLMSALTAEDAAVR
-63 MDESVYDL
+63 MDESVYNL

-89 AFKSFYETNLVYFK
+89 ASKSFYETNLVYFK
-103 SKPCNAIIDDAFS
+103 SKPCNAAINDAFN

-154 DKCKDLRYTFS
+154 DKCKALQYTFS
-165 ICASL
+165 ICTSL

-177 QLPVCTSIAYIFEN
+177 QLLACTSMAYMFEN

-205 KVIRLDRAF
+205 KVANMQNTF
-214 YGCSSLS
+214 GGCSSLN
-221 SVTLPTE
+221 SVTLPSA
-228 MPALTS
+228 MPALTT
-234 LRDAFHGCSSLSS
+234 LGAAFRDCS
-247 VTLPTE
+247 
-253 MPALTSINSAFS
+253 
-265 GCSKLSSVTLPT
+265 
-277 EMPAL
+277 
-282 TSMRD
+282 
-287 TFHGC
+287 H
-292 SSLSSVTLPTE
+292 
-303 MPALTSLGFAFNSCR
+303 
-318 SLSSVTLPTEMPA
+318 LSSVTLPTEMPA
-331 LTTMT
+331 LTTMQN
-336 DAFSGCSSLS
+336 AFNGCYLLR

-356 LTSLNHAFHNC
+356 VTSLLSAFRSC
-367 RSLSSV
+367 ESLSSV
-373 TLPTEM
+373 TLPSEM
-379 PALTSLGYAF
+379 PALTSLYSAF
-389 DSCISLSTPL
+389 FNCVSLSSVTLPSAMPALTSMDIAFKNCRSLSTPL

-405 VLATTYCNIFAFC
+405 VSVIKQCHIFEGC

-424 TLHSTANIYNFNYFI
+424 TLHSTANIHNFSYFI
-439 YNCTSLTSVTG
+439 YDCISLTSVTG

-465 VAAANNVTIS
+465 VAAAKEIDIS
-475 DADAETVYRQTSWLG
+475 DADAETVYSQTSWIG

-557 ANMQEYVPN
+557 AKMQEYVPN
-566 DGVSGEEIYLQA
+566 DGISGEEIYLQA

>member
-23 NIGYVV
+23 NIGYAV

-34 IISTI
+34 IISSI
-39 ENYKQGDLD
+39 ENHKQGDLD
-48 KSLMSALTAEDKAVR
+48 KSLMSALTAEDEAVR

-89 AFKSFYETNLVYFK
+89 ASKSFYETNLVYFK
-103 SKPCNAIIDDAFS
+103 SKPCNAAINDAFN

-165 ICASL
+165 ICTSL

-177 QLPVCTSIAYIFEN
+177 QLPVCTSMSYIFEN

-205 KVIRLDRAF
+205 KVVRM
-214 YGCSSLS
+214 S
-221 SVTLPTE
+221 
-228 MPALTS
+228 
-234 LRDAFHGCSSLSS
+234 
-247 VTLPTE
+247 
-253 MPALTSINSAFS
+253 
-265 GCSKLSSVTLPT
+265 
-277 EMPAL
+277 
-282 TSMRD
+282 
-287 TFHGC
+287 
-292 SSLSSVTLPTE
+292 
-303 MPALTSLGFAFNSCR
+303 
-318 SLSSVTLPTEMPA
+318 
-331 LTTMT
+331 

-356 LTSLNHAFHNC
+356 LTELNHAFNSC
-367 RSLSSV
+367 SSLSSV

-379 PALTSLGYAF
+379 PALTSMASAF
-389 DSCISLSTPL
+389 RGCSSLSTPL

-405 VLATTYCNIFAFC
+405 VLAIKDCNIFDTC

-424 TLHSTANIYNFNYFI
+424 TLHSTANIHNFSYFI
-439 YNCTSLTSVTG
+439 YNCTSLTSITG

-465 VAAANNVTIS
+465 VAAANKIDIS
-475 DADAETVYRQTSWLG
+475 DADAEKVYRQTSWLG
-490 CTQTNTKLTNMPLQG
+490 CSRTNTKLTNMPLQG

-542 TDDTTHTLTV
+542 TDATTHTLTV

-557 ANMQEYVPN
+557 ANMKAYTPTE
-566 DGVSGEEIYLQA
+566 GLSGEAIYEQA
-578 IEKGWIIQTT
+578 IDRGWTIATA

>member
-23 NIGYVV
+23 NIGYAV

-34 IISTI
+34 IISSI
-39 ENYKQGDLD
+39 ENHKQGDLD

-71 YERLFAQNETLLS
+71 YERLFAQNEILLS

-89 AFKSFYETNLVYFK
+89 ASKSFYETNLVYFK
-103 SKPCNAIIDDAFS
+103 SKPCNAAINDAFN
-116 SCRSLMFAELDQAT
+116 SCRSLMFAELDQAI
-130 DCTTLNSTFRRCN
+130 DCTTLNSTFYRCN

-165 ICASL
+165 ICTSL

-177 QLPVCTSIAYIFEN
+177 QLPVCTSMSYIFEN

-205 KVIRLDRAF
+205 KVIRLDNAF
-214 YGCSSLS
+214 GGCISLSSVTLPTEMPALTTLRDAFRGCSSLS

-234 LRDAFHGCSSLSS
+234 MTYAFQGCSSLS
-247 VTLPTE
+247 
-253 MPALTSINSAFS
+253 A
-265 GCSKLSSVTLPT
+265 
-277 EMPAL
+277 
-282 TSMRD
+282 
-287 TFHGC
+287 
-292 SSLSSVTLPTE
+292 
-303 MPALTSLGFAFNSCR
+303 
-318 SLSSVTLPTEMPA
+318 
-331 LTTMT
+331 
-336 DAFSGCSSLS
+336 
-346 SVTLPTEMPA
+346 
-356 LTSLNHAFHNC
+356 
-367 RSLSSV
+367 
-373 TLPTEM
+373 
-379 PALTSLGYAF
+379 
-389 DSCISLSTPL
+389 PL

-405 VLATTYCNIFAFC
+405 VLVIKDCGIFSDC
-418 KKIPSL
+418 KNIPSL
-424 TLHSTANIYNFNYFI
+424 TLHSTANFHNFSYFI

-465 VAAANNVTIS
+465 VAAANKITIS
-475 DADAETVYRQTSWLG
+475 DKDAETVYRQTSLMG
-490 CTQTNTKLTNMPLQG
+490 CTQTNTNLTNMPLQG

-557 ANMQEYVPN
+557 ANMKAYTPTE
-566 DGVSGEEIYLQA
+566 GLSGEAIYRQA
-578 IEKGWIIQTT
+578 LDRGWTIATA

>member
-1 MDVLTQIQRLI
+1 MDILTQIQRLI

-34 IISTI
+34 IISSI
-39 ENYKQGDLD
+39 ENHKQGDLD
-48 KSLMSALTAEDKAVR
+48 KSLMTALTTEDEAVR
-63 MDESVYDL
+63 MDESVYNL
-71 YERLFAQNETLLS
+71 HERLFAQNETLLS

-89 AFKSFYETNLVYFK
+89 APKSFYETNLVYFK
-103 SKPCNAIIDDAFS
+103 SKPCNAAINDAFS

-130 DCTTLNSTFRRCN
+130 DCTTLKYTFQRCS

-154 DKCKDLRYTFS
+154 DKCKDLRHTFS
-165 ICASL
+165 ICTSL

-177 QLPVCTSIAYIFEN
+177 QLPVCTSMSYIFEN
-191 CRNLDIDI
+191 CRHLDIDI

-205 KVIRLDRAF
+205 KVNSMQKSFGGCSSLSSVTLPSEMPALTSLGFAF
-214 YGCSSLS
+214 NGCNSLSSVTLPTELPALTSLSDAFSGCSSLSSVTLPSEMPALTSLNHAFKNCKNLKGHIVFSSLPNVITLNEAFNGCSSLS

-234 LRDAFHGCSSLSS
+234 
-247 VTLPTE
+247 
-253 MPALTSINSAFS
+253 MNSAFN
-265 GCSKLSSVTLPT
+265 GCS
-277 EMPAL
+277 
-282 TSMRD
+282 
-287 TFHGC
+287 
-292 SSLSSVTLPTE
+292 
-303 MPALTSLGFAFNSCR
+303 
-318 SLSSVTLPTEMPA
+318 
-331 LTTMT
+331 
-336 DAFSGCSSLS
+336 
-346 SVTLPTEMPA
+346 
-356 LTSLNHAFHNC
+356 
-367 RSLSSV
+367 
-373 TLPTEM
+373 
-379 PALTSLGYAF
+379 
-389 DSCISLSTPL
+389 SLSTPL

-405 VLATTYCNIFAFC
+405 VLAINNCNIFSDC
-418 KKIPSL
+418 KNIPSL
-424 TLHSTANIYNFNYFI
+424 TLHSTANIHNFSYFI

-465 VAAANNVTIS
+465 VAAANKITIS
-475 DADAETVYRQTSWLG
+475 DTDAATVYRQTSWLG
-490 CTQTNTKLTNMPLQG
+490 CTRTNKKLTNMPLQG

-557 ANMQEYVPN
+557 ANMKAYTPTE
-566 DGVSGEEIYLQA
+566 GLSGEAIYEQA
-578 IEKGWIIQTT
+578 LDRGWIIATA

>member
-23 NIGYVV
+23 NIGYAV

-34 IISTI
+34 IISSI
-39 ENYKQGDLD
+39 ENHKQGDLD
-48 KSLMSALTAEDKAVR
+48 KSLMSALTAEDEAVR
-63 MDESVYDL
+63 MDKSVYDL

-89 AFKSFYETNLVYFK
+89 ASKSFYESNLVYFK
-103 SKPCNAIIDDAFS
+103 SKPCNAAIDDAFNA
-116 SCRSLMFAELDQAT
+116 CRSLMFAELDQAT
-130 DCTTLNSTFRRCN
+130 DCTTLKATFRRCN

-154 DKCKDLRYTFS
+154 DKCVNLEHTFS
-165 ICASL
+165 ICTSL

-177 QLPVCTSIAYIFEN
+177 QLPVCTSMAYIFEN

-199 EFTYLP
+199 DFTYLP
-205 KVIRLDRAF
+205 KVIRLDNAF
-214 YGCSSLS
+214 GGCSSLS

-234 LRDAFHGCSSLSS
+234 
-247 VTLPTE
+247 
-253 MPALTSINSAFS
+253 
-265 GCSKLSSVTLPT
+265 
-277 EMPAL
+277 
-282 TSMRD
+282 MR
-287 TFHGC
+287 
-292 SSLSSVTLPTE
+292 
-303 MPALTSLGFAFNSCR
+303 
-318 SLSSVTLPTEMPA
+318 
-331 LTTMT
+331 

-356 LTSLNHAFHNC
+356 LISLGFAFNRC
-367 RSLSSV
+367 SSLSSV
-373 TLPTEM
+373 TLPTEL
-379 PALTSLGYAF
+379 PALTSLGFAF
-389 DSCISLSTPL
+389 YGCSSLSTPL

-405 VLATTYCNIFAFC
+405 VLAITYCSIFASC

-424 TLHSTANIYNFNYFI
+424 TLHSTANIHNFSNFI

-465 VAAANNVTIS
+465 VAAANKITIS
-475 DADAETVYRQTSWLG
+475 DADAETVYRKTSWMG
-490 CTQTNTKLTNMPLQG
+490 CAQTNTKLTNMPLQG

-512 SIASCPLTAESL
+512 GIASCPLTAESL

-557 ANMQEYVPN
+557 ANMQAYVPDN
-566 DGVSGEEIYLQA
+566 GISGEEIYLQA

>member
-34 IISTI
+34 IISSI
-39 ENYKQGDLD
+39 ENHKQGDLD
-48 KSLMSALTAEDKAVR
+48 KSLMSALTAEDEAVR
-63 MDESVYDL
+63 MDESIYDL
-71 YERLFAQNETLLS
+71 HERLFAQNETLLS

-89 AFKSFYETNLVYFK
+89 ASKSFYETNLVYFK
-103 SKPCNAIIDDAFS
+103 SKPCNAAINDAFNY
-116 SCRSLMFAELDQAT
+116 CRSLMFAELDQAT

-154 DKCKDLRYTFS
+154 NKCKDLRYTFS
-165 ICASL
+165 ICTSL

-177 QLPVCTSIAYIFEN
+177 QLPACTSMAYIFEN

-205 KVIRLDRAF
+205 KVTKLDNAF
-214 YGCSSLS
+214 GGCSSLS
-221 SVTLPTE
+221 SVTLPSE
-228 MPALTS
+228 MPALNS
-234 LRDAFHGCSSLSS
+234 MSAAFRD
-247 VTLPTE
+247 
-253 MPALTSINSAFS
+253 
-265 GCSKLSSVTLPT
+265 
-277 EMPAL
+277 
-282 TSMRD
+282 
-287 TFHGC
+287 
-292 SSLSSVTLPTE
+292 
-303 MPALTSLGFAFNSCR
+303 CR

-331 LTTMT
+331 LTTLYE
-336 DAFSGCSSLS
+336 AFSGCISLS
-346 SVTLPTEMPA
+346 SVTLPSAMPA
-356 LTSLNHAFHNC
+356 LTSMGAAFNDC
-367 RSLSSV
+367 S
-373 TLPTEM
+373 
-379 PALTSLGYAF
+379 
-389 DSCISLSTPL
+389 SLSTPL

-405 VLATTYCNIFAFC
+405 VLVIPNCKIFNNC

-424 TLHSTANIYNFNYFI
+424 TLHSTANIHNFSYFI

-465 VAAANNVTIS
+465 VAAANKITIS
-475 DADAETVYRQTSWLG
+475 DTNAETVYRQTSWIG
-490 CTQTNTKLTNMPLQG
+490 CSQTNKKLTNMPLQG

-557 ANMQEYVPN
+557 AKMQAYTPPE
-566 DGVSGEEIYLQA
+566 GLSGEAIYEQA
-578 IEKGWIIQTT
+578 LDRGWIIATI

>member
-23 NIGYVV
+23 NIGYAV

-34 IISTI
+34 IVSSI
-39 ENYKQGDLD
+39 ENHKQGDLD
-48 KSLMSALTAEDKAVR
+48 KTLMSALTAEDKAVR

-84 SVDTL
+84 SFDTL
-89 AFKSFYETNLVYFK
+89 ASKSFYETNLVYFK
-103 SKPCNAIIDDAFS
+103 SKPCNAAINDAFN

-130 DCTTLNSTFRRCN
+130 DCTTLNSTFRRCS
-143 NLVAVELPPSL
+143 NLVTVELPPSL

-165 ICASL
+165 ICTSL

-177 QLPVCTSIAYIFEN
+177 QLPVCTSMSYIFEN

-205 KVIRLDRAF
+205 KVIRLDNAF
-214 YGCSSLS
+214 GGCSSLSSVTLPSEMPALTSLDNAFNSCSSLS

-228 MPALTS
+228 MPALT
-234 LRDAFHGCSSLSS
+234 
-247 VTLPTE
+247 
-253 MPALTSINSAFS
+253 ALGS
-265 GCSKLSSVTLPT
+265 
-277 EMPAL
+277 
-282 TSMRD
+282 
-287 TFHGC
+287 
-292 SSLSSVTLPTE
+292 
-303 MPALTSLGFAFNSCR
+303 AFNSC
-318 SLSSVTLPTEMPA
+318 S
-331 LTTMT
+331 
-336 DAFSGCSSLS
+336 
-346 SVTLPTEMPA
+346 
-356 LTSLNHAFHNC
+356 
-367 RSLSSV
+367 
-373 TLPTEM
+373 
-379 PALTSLGYAF
+379 
-389 DSCISLSTPL
+389 SLSTPL

-405 VLATTYCNIFAFC
+405 VLAITYCNIFASC
-418 KKIPSL
+418 KNIPSL
-424 TLHSTANIYNFNYFI
+424 TLHSTANIHNFSYFI
-439 YNCTSLTSVTG
+439 QNCTSLTSVTG

-465 VAAANNVTIS
+465 VAAANKVTIS
-475 DADAETVYRQTSWLG
+475 DVDAETVYRQTSLLG

-512 SIASCPLTAESL
+512 NIASCPLTAESL

-552 NATSL
+552 NTTSL
-557 ANMQEYVPN
+557 AKMQEYVPD
-566 DGVSGEEIYLQA
+566 DGASGEEIYLQA

>member
-23 NIGYVV
+23 NIGYAV

-34 IISTI
+34 IISSI
-39 ENYKQGDLD
+39 ENHKQGELD

-63 MDESVYDL
+63 MDESVYNL

-89 AFKSFYETNLVYFK
+89 ASKSFYETNLVYFK
-103 SKPCNAIIDDAFS
+103 SKPCDAAINDAFS

-165 ICASL
+165 ICTSL

-177 QLPVCTSIAYIFEN
+177 QLPVCTSMSYIFEN

-205 KVIRLDRAF
+205 KVIRLD
-214 YGCSSLS
+214 
-221 SVTLPTE
+221 V
-228 MPALTS
+228 
-234 LRDAFHGCSSLSS
+234 
-247 VTLPTE
+247 
-253 MPALTSINSAFS
+253 
-265 GCSKLSSVTLPT
+265 
-277 EMPAL
+277 
-282 TSMRD
+282 
-287 TFHGC
+287 
-292 SSLSSVTLPTE
+292 
-303 MPALTSLGFAFNSCR
+303 
-318 SLSSVTLPTEMPA
+318 
-331 LTTMT
+331 
-336 DAFSGCSSLS
+336 AFSGCSSLS

-356 LTSLNHAFHNC
+356 LTSMNSAFSGCSSLSSVTLPTELPALTSMDLAFDVC
-367 RSLSSV
+367 RSLSSVTLPTETPALTTLAGSFRSCISLSSV

-379 PALTSLGYAF
+379 PALTSLWETFSGCSSLSSVTLPSEMPALISMSFAFSGCSSLSSVTLPTELPALTAMNYAF
-389 DSCISLSTPL
+389 KGCSSLSTPL

-405 VLATTYCNIFAFC
+405 VLTIANCNIFNGC
-418 KKIPSL
+418 KNIPSL
-424 TLHSTANIYNFNYFI
+424 TLHSTANIHNFSYFI

-465 VAAANNVTIS
+465 VAAANKTTIS
-475 DADAETVYRQTSWLG
+475 DANAETVYRQTSWLG

-557 ANMQEYVPN
+557 AKMQEYVPV
-566 DGVSGEEIYLQA
+566 DGVSGEDIYLQA

>member
-23 NIGYVV
+23 NIGYAV

-34 IISTI
+34 IISSI
-39 ENYKQGDLD
+39 ENHKQGELD
-48 KSLMSALTAEDKAVR
+48 KSLISALIAEDVAMR
-63 MDESVYDL
+63 MDESVYNL

-89 AFKSFYETNLVYFK
+89 ASKSFYETNLVYFK
-103 SKPCNAIIDDAFS
+103 SKPCNAAINDAFNY
-116 SCRSLMFAELDQAT
+116 CRSLMFAELNQAT

-154 DKCKDLRYTFS
+154 DKCKDLRFTFS
-165 ICASL
+165 ICTSL

-177 QLPVCTSIAYIFEN
+177 QLPVCTSMEFIFEN
-191 CRNLDIDI
+191 CINLDIDI

-205 KVIRLDRAF
+205 ALI
-214 YGCSSLS
+214 SLS
-221 SVTLPTE
+221 Y
-228 MPALTS
+228 
-234 LRDAFHGCSSLSS
+234 
-247 VTLPTE
+247 
-253 MPALTSINSAFS
+253 
-265 GCSKLSSVTLPT
+265 
-277 EMPAL
+277 
-282 TSMRD
+282 
-287 TFHGC
+287 
-292 SSLSSVTLPTE
+292 
-303 MPALTSLGFAFNSCR
+303 
-318 SLSSVTLPTEMPA
+318 
-331 LTTMT
+331 
-336 DAFSGCSSLS
+336 AFSGCSSLS
-346 SVTLPTEMPA
+346 SVTLPTALPA
-356 LTSLNHAFHNC
+356 LTTMENIFRYC
-367 RSLSSV
+367 GSLSSV
-373 TLPTEM
+373 KLPTEM
-379 PALTSLGYAF
+379 PALTKMDQAF
-389 DSCISLSTPL
+389 YDCSSLSTPL

-405 VLATTYCNIFAFC
+405 VLLIKQCEIFNGC

-424 TLHSTANIYNFNYFI
+424 TLHSTANIHSFSYFI

-465 VAAANNVTIS
+465 VAAANKVTIS
-475 DADAETVYRQTSWLG
+475 DADAETVYMKTSKMG
-490 CTQTNTKLTNMPLQG
+490 CAQTNTKLTNMPLQG

-557 ANMQEYVPN
+557 ANMQEYVPDN
-566 DGVSGEEIYLQA
+566 GVSGEEIYLQA
-578 IEKGWIIQTT
+578 MEKGWAIQTT

>member
-34 IISTI
+34 IISSI
-39 ENYKQGDLD
+39 ENHKQGDLD

-89 AFKSFYETNLVYFK
+89 ASKSFYGTNLVYFK
-103 SKPCNAIIDDAFS
+103 SKPCNAAINDAFN

-165 ICASL
+165 ICTSL

-177 QLPVCTSIAYIFEN
+177 QLPVCTSMSYLFEN

-205 KVIRLDRAF
+205 KVVRLDNAF
-214 YGCSSLS
+214 GGCSSLS

-234 LRDAFHGCSSLSS
+234 MRDAF
-247 VTLPTE
+247 
-253 MPALTSINSAFS
+253 
-265 GCSKLSSVTLPT
+265 
-277 EMPAL
+277 
-282 TSMRD
+282 RD
-287 TFHGC
+287 C

-303 MPALTSLGFAFNSCR
+303 MPALTSLASAFQ
-318 SLSSVTLPTEMPA
+318 
-331 LTTMT
+331 
-336 DAFSGCSSLS
+336 GCSSLS
-346 SVTLPTEMPA
+346 SVTLPAEMPA
-356 LTSLNHAFHNC
+356 LTSLASAFRGCN
-367 RSLSSV
+367 
-373 TLPTEM
+373 
-379 PALTSLGYAF
+379 
-389 DSCISLSTPL
+389 SLSTPL

-405 VLATTYCNIFAFC
+405 VLAIAYCNIFDTC
-418 KKIPSL
+418 KNIPSL
-424 TLHSTANIYNFNYFI
+424 TLHSTANIHNFSYFI

-465 VAAANNVTIS
+465 VAAANKIDIS
-475 DADAETVYRQTSWLG
+475 DADAEKVYRQTSWLG
-490 CTQTNTKLTNMPLQG
+490 CSRTNTKLTNMPLQG

-512 SIASCPLTAESL
+512 SIASCPLTSESL

-542 TDDTTHTLTV
+542 TDDSTHTLTV

-557 ANMQEYVPN
+557 ANMKAYTPSE
-566 DGVSGEEIYLQA
+566 GLSGEAIYEQA
-578 IEKGWIIQTT
+578 LDRGWTIATA

>member
-23 NIGYVV
+23 NIGYAV

-34 IISTI
+34 IISSI
-39 ENYKQGDLD
+39 ENHKQGDLD
-48 KSLMSALTAEDKAVR
+48 KSLISALTAEDKAVR

-89 AFKSFYETNLVYFK
+89 ASKSFYGTNLVYFK
-103 SKPCNAIIDDAFS
+103 SKPCNADIIDAFN

-130 DCTTLNSTFRRCN
+130 DCTTLNFTFQRCN

-154 DKCKDLRYTFS
+154 DKCVNLGYTFS
-165 ICASL
+165 MCTSL

-177 QLPVCTSIAYIFEN
+177 QLPVCTSMSYIFEN

-205 KVIRLDRAF
+205 KVVGMDVAF
-214 YGCSSLS
+214 GGCSSLS

-234 LRDAFHGCSSLSS
+234 MNSAFHGCSSLSS

-253 MPALTSINSAFS
+253 MPALTSMS
-265 GCSKLSSVTLPT
+265 
-277 EMPAL
+277 
-282 TSMRD
+282 
-287 TFHGC
+287 
-292 SSLSSVTLPTE
+292 
-303 MPALTSLGFAFNSCR
+303 
-318 SLSSVTLPTEMPA
+318 
-331 LTTMT
+331 

-356 LTSLNHAFHNC
+356 LTSLNHAFKNC
-367 RSLSSV
+367 KNIKGHIMFSSLPKVTTLSNAFNGCSSLSSV

-379 PALTSLGYAF
+379 PALTLMDSAF
-389 DSCISLSTPL
+389 RSCSSLSTPL

-405 VLATTYCNIFAFC
+405 VLAIANCNIFNGC
-418 KKIPSL
+418 KNIPSL
-424 TLHSTANIYNFNYFI
+424 TLHSTANIHNFSYFI

-465 VAAANNVTIS
+465 VAAANKITIS
-475 DADAETVYRQTSWLG
+475 DANAETVYRQTSWLG
-490 CTQTNTKLTNMPLQG
+490 CSQTNTKLTNMPLQG

-552 NATSL
+552 NTTSL
-557 ANMQEYVPN
+557 AKMQEYVPD

>member
-12 NIKKSFINVLA
+12 NIKKSFISVLA
-23 NIGYVV
+23 NIGYAV

-34 IISTI
+34 IISSI
-39 ENYKQGDLD
+39 ENHKQGDLD
-48 KSLMSALTAEDKAVR
+48 KSLISALTAEDEAVR

-89 AFKSFYETNLVYFK
+89 ASKSFYETNLVYFK
-103 SKPCNAIIDDAFS
+103 SKPCNAAINDAFNG
-116 SCRSLMFAELDQAT
+116 CRSLMFAELDQAT

-165 ICASL
+165 LCTSL

-177 QLPVCTSIAYIFEN
+177 QLPACTSMGYIFEN

-205 KVIRLDRAF
+205 KVTKLDNSF
-214 YGCSSLS
+214 GGCSSLS
-221 SVTLPTE
+221 SVTLPSE
-228 MPALTS
+228 MPALNS
-234 LRDAFHGCSSLSS
+234 MNNAFRGCSSLSS
-247 VTLPTE
+247 VTLP
-253 MPALTSINSAFS
+253 
-265 GCSKLSSVTLPT
+265 SK
-277 EMPAL
+277 
-282 TSMRD
+282 
-287 TFHGC
+287 
-292 SSLSSVTLPTE
+292 
-303 MPALTSLGFAFNSCR
+303 MPALTSLAY
-318 SLSSVTLPTEMPA
+318 
-331 LTTMT
+331 
-336 DAFSGCSSLS
+336 AFSGCS
-346 SVTLPTEMPA
+346 
-356 LTSLNHAFHNC
+356 
-367 RSLSSV
+367 
-373 TLPTEM
+373 
-379 PALTSLGYAF
+379 
-389 DSCISLSTPL
+389 SLSTPL

-405 VLATTYCNIFAFC
+405 VLTITNCQIFNGC
-418 KKIPSL
+418 KNIPSL
-424 TLHSTANIYNFNYFI
+424 TLHSTANIHNFNNFI

-465 VAAANNVTIS
+465 VVAANKVTIS
-475 DADAETVYRQTSWLG
+475 DADAETVYMQTSWMG
-490 CTQTNTKLTNMPLQG
+490 CSQTNKKLTNMPLQG

-557 ANMQEYVPN
+557 AKMQEYVPD

>member
-23 NIGYVV
+23 NIGYAV

-34 IISTI
+34 IISSI
-39 ENYKQGDLD
+39 ENHKQGDLD
-48 KSLMSALTAEDKAVR
+48 KSLMSALTAEDESVR
-63 MDESVYDL
+63 MDESVYYL
-71 YERLFAQNETLLS
+71 YQRLFAQNETLLS

-89 AFKSFYETNLVYFK
+89 ASNSFNETNLVYFK
-103 SKPCNAIIDDAFS
+103 SKPCNTAINDAFN

-154 DKCKDLRYTFS
+154 DKCKDLKYTFS
-165 ICASL
+165 ICTSL

-177 QLPVCTSIAYIFEN
+177 QLPVCTSMAYIFEN
-191 CRNLDIDI
+191 CKNLDIDI

-205 KVIRLDRAF
+205 KVVIMQNTFGGCSSLRSVTLPSAMPALTTLNAAF
-214 YGCSSLS
+214 RSCSSLS

-234 LRDAFHGCSSLSS
+234 MD
-247 VTLPTE
+247 
-253 MPALTSINSAFS
+253 SAFQD
-265 GCSKLSSVTLPT
+265 CS
-277 EMPAL
+277 
-282 TSMRD
+282 
-287 TFHGC
+287 
-292 SSLSSVTLPTE
+292 
-303 MPALTSLGFAFNSCR
+303 
-318 SLSSVTLPTEMPA
+318 
-331 LTTMT
+331 
-336 DAFSGCSSLS
+336 
-346 SVTLPTEMPA
+346 
-356 LTSLNHAFHNC
+356 
-367 RSLSSV
+367 
-373 TLPTEM
+373 
-379 PALTSLGYAF
+379 
-389 DSCISLSTPL
+389 SLSTPL

-405 VLATTYCNIFAFC
+405 VLVIKGCNIFNGC
-418 KKIPSL
+418 KNIPSL
-424 TLHSTANIYNFNYFI
+424 TLHSTANIHYFYSFI

-465 VAAANNVTIS
+465 VAAANKVTIS
-475 DADAETVYRQTSWLG
+475 NADAETVYKQTSSIG
-490 CTQTNTKLTNMPLQG
+490 CSQINTKLTNMPLQG

-557 ANMQEYVPN
+557 ANMQAYTPTE
-566 DGVSGEEIYLQA
+566 GLSGQA
-578 IEKGWIIQTT
+578 IYEQALDRGWIIATA

>member
-34 IISTI
+34 IISSI
-39 ENYKQGDLD
+39 ENHKQGDLD
-48 KSLMSALTAEDKAVR
+48 KSLMSALTAKDEAVR

-89 AFKSFYETNLVYFK
+89 ASKSFYETNLVYFK
-103 SKPCNAIIDDAFS
+103 SKPCNAAINDAFN
-116 SCRSLMFAELDQAT
+116 SCCSLMFAELDQAT
-130 DCTTLNSTFRRCN
+130 DCTTLNSTFRRCS
-143 NLVAVELPPSL
+143 NLVAVELPTSL
-154 DKCKDLRYTFS
+154 DKCKNLSYTFS
-165 ICASL
+165 ICTSL

-177 QLPVCTSIAYIFEN
+177 QLPVCTSMSYIFEN

-205 KVIRLDRAF
+205 KVIRMDNAF
-214 YGCSSLS
+214 GGCSSLS
-221 SVTLPTE
+221 SVTLP
-228 MPALTS
+228 S
-234 LRDAFHGCSSLSS
+234 
-247 VTLPTE
+247 
-253 MPALTSINSAFS
+253 
-265 GCSKLSSVTLPT
+265 

-282 TSMRD
+282 TSM
-287 TFHGC
+287 TYAFQGC
-292 SSLSSVTLPTE
+292 SSLS
-303 MPALTSLGFAFNSCR
+303 
-318 SLSSVTLPTEMPA
+318 
-331 LTTMT
+331 
-336 DAFSGCSSLS
+336 
-346 SVTLPTEMPA
+346 
-356 LTSLNHAFHNC
+356 
-367 RSLSSV
+367 
-373 TLPTEM
+373 
-379 PALTSLGYAF
+379 
-389 DSCISLSTPL
+389 IPL

-405 VLATTYCNIFAFC
+405 VLAIANCNIFDGC
-418 KKIPSL
+418 KNIPSL
-424 TLHSTANIYNFNYFI
+424 TLHSTANIHNFSYFI
-439 YNCTSLTSVTG
+439 QNCTSLTSVTG

-465 VAAANNVTIS
+465 VAAANKITIT
-475 DADAETVYRQTSWLG
+475 DADAETVYRQTSLIG

-512 SIASCPLTAESL
+512 GIASCPLTAESL

-557 ANMQEYVPN
+557 AKMQEYVPN